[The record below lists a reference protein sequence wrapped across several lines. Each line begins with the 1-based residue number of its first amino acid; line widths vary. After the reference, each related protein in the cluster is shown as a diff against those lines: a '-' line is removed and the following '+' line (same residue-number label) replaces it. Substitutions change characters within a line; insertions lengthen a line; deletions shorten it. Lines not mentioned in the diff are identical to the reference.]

1 MKTQSLLNIKSI
13 LIQFLQ
19 KKEKYD
25 NNKFKES
32 DFVDNIKLLGL
43 YFKHMFI
50 EDYKLTPI
58 DEKYF
63 FQKIS

>member
-1 MKTQSLLNIKSI
+1 M
-13 LIQFLQ
+13 QF
-19 KKEKYD
+19 D
-25 NNKFKES
+25 SNKFKES

-43 YFKHMFI
+43 YFKHMLI